1 MWLFFWRHGRIILW
15 VWIQSKMR
23 FRSIGWLSFSIRLA
37 LCDLLRIA
45 FSITQATGWTVGP
58 ETTRYLQQ
66 WKCWK
71 WSFQRR
77 DLPTVA
83 LVGHAVQWEGKQI
96 SIHPSTVT
104 QLMVARWRCRTQRVT
119 DQREDLKHWTE
130 PEDKKSCDTS
140 FNHRCWTCEERLHN
154 ICMHVNQNV
163 RHLLMLHRGKA
174 QFSNWMQ
181 TQNVWH
187 CCAKMHDELNS
198 DWITEKCC
206 FI

>member
-1 MWLFFWRHGRIILW
+1 MAFFFYPPCSLW
-15 VWIQSKMR
+15 FVKDRVFDHSGDRMDGWTRNNSLPSAMEVLKMVIPKK
-23 FRSIGWLSFSIRLA
+23 RSAYCS
-37 LCDLLRIA
+37 
-45 FSITQATGWTVGP
+45 TGWT
-58 ETTRYLQQ
+58 
-66 WKCWK
+66 CC
-71 WSFQRR
+71 
-77 DLPTVA
+77 
-83 LVGHAVQWEGKQI
+83 AVRGKAN
-96 SIHPSTVT
+96 SHSSSTVT

-119 DQREDLKHWTE
+119 DQHEDLKHWTE